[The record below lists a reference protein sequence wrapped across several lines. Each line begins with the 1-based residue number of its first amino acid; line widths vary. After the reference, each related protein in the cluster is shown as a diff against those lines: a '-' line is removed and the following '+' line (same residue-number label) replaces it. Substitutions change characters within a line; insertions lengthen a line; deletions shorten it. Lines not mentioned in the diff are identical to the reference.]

1 MNTITLHEYHYSSD
15 ITNIVTHIENDVAG
29 LLPKALFCA
38 YCDQRN
44 GTQQFPLTTFYSV
57 RLFYALITN

>member
-38 YCDQRN
+38 YYDQRN
-44 GTQQFPLTTFYSV
+44 GT
-57 RLFYALITN
+57 